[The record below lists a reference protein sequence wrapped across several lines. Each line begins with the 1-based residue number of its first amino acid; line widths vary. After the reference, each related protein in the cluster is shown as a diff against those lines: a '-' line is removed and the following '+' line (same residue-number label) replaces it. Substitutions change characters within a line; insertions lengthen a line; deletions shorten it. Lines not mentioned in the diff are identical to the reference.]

1 MILGIGMVWKGLC
14 YLIVHAWKGLCYVIL
29 YKHACILGNTTNLL
43 WLCLWACACT
53 CKERGCIKVYSCV
66 CVCVCFEG
74 IDFFFFFPSWGGRVD
89 EMQFRH
95 VTWIW
100 KKKYDISS
108 NIWQVISHSSNA
120 MLCCKAYLVENEVT
134 CSIIWMIFVLQL
146 ANEFYFIYGHFQ
158 GSKWNMEGTRFYE
171 CLKKTERM

>member
-66 CVCVCFEG
+66 CVCVCVLRG
-74 IDFFFFFPSWGGRVD
+74 LIFFFFS
-89 EMQFRH
+89 
-95 VTWIW
+95 
-100 KKKYDISS
+100 
-108 NIWQVISHSSNA
+108 
-120 MLCCKAYLVENEVT
+120 LVEGGGLMKCNSDMLHEYERKNMTYQVT
-134 CSIIWMIFVLQL
+134 FDKSYLIVATPCYAAKHIL
-146 ANEFYFIYGHFQ
+146 
-158 GSKWNMEGTRFYE
+158 
-171 CLKKTERM
+171 